1 MGNVKLNLT
10 STLMVYKDIET
21 PMVSTGGVLTAMW
34 NFFQADEVHMALGVL
49 VSLSVIALNIVKIYT
64 NLKNKNN
71 EDN

>member
-1 MGNVKLNLT
+1 
-10 STLMVYKDIET
+10 MVYKDIET

-34 NFFQADEVHMALGVL
+34 NFLQTDEVHMALGVL